1 MVKEFLSQHN
11 VEFTQYNVAE
21 NAEARDEMIEKYD
34 SMSTPTI
41 IIGDQVITGFD
52 PDQLTKML
60 NLA

>member
-11 VEFTQYNVAE
+11 VEFEQYNVAE
-21 NAEARDEMIEKYD
+21 NEEARETMIDKYD

-52 PDQLTKML
+52 PDKLTRLL

>member
-21 NAEARDEMIEKYD
+21 NEEARDEMIEKYD